1 VAARVGL
8 VVPSS
13 NTVAEVD
20 FYRRLPPDVTLHT
33 ARMYLEETT
42 PEGESAM
49 LDDFLPR
56 AVDDLRSARPDVVV
70 FGCTSAGAL
79 RGNHYEAELIQ
90 QIEADTG
97 ARAFSV
103 AASVRTAIRAANAR
117 RVGVITPYVD
127 SLNQKIQESLENDG
141 LEVAAIRGLGITDNF
156 MIADVDPDRIVAL
169 AAERFKGTR
178 IDLLFASCT
187 NFRAFDA
194 REEMQAAL
202 GIPVVTSNQAAL
214 VAVLHELGAAA
225 AVS

>member
-1 VAARVGL
+1 MAARVGL

-20 FYRRLPPDVTLHT
+20 FYRRLPRDVTLHT

-90 QIEADTG
+90 QIEAQTG
-97 ARAFSV
+97 ACAFSV

-156 MIADVDPDRIVAL
+156 TIADVDPDRIVAL
-169 AAERFKGTR
+169 ATERFKGTR

-225 AVS
+225 AV